1 MAAPFAR
8 PAAARYASAVSTV
21 LITGANRG
29 IGLGFARAYAADGWR
44 VIAACRNPAGA
55 TALSDIGGDVS
66 VHPLD
71 VTRTDQVA
79 ALAAELE
86 PEAIDILINNA
97 GVGYAGDRRDGADA
111 DGWLPV
117 FDVNTVGP
125 VRMIDAFRGHVARSQ
140 HRVIASISSGL
151 GSIGDNT
158 SGGWA
163 AYRASKAALNM
174 VMRTFSVALASD
186 GICCLALSPGW
197 VRTDMGG
204 SGATLAPEES
214 VRRMRR
220 ILDAAGPAQ
229 SGRFYHHTGEE
240 FPW

>member
-8 PAAARYASAVSTV
+8 GAAARYGSAVSTV

-29 IGLGFARAYAADGWR
+29 IGLAFARAYAADGWR
-44 VIAACRNPAGA
+44 VFAACRDPAGA
-55 TALSDIGGDVS
+55 EALSGVGGEVS
-66 VHPLD
+66 LHRLD
-71 VTRTDQVA
+71 VTQSDQVA
-79 ALAAELE
+79 ALARELGSDD
-86 PEAIDILINNA
+86 IDILLNNA
-97 GVGYAGDRRDGADA
+97 GVGYAGDGRDGVDA
-111 DGWLPV
+111 DEWLRV
-117 FDVNTVGP
+117 FDVNTVGA
-125 VRMIDAFRGHVARSQ
+125 VRMVDAFRGHVARSRR
-140 HRVIASISSGL
+140 RVISSISSGL

-174 VMRTFSVALASD
+174 AMRTYSVELSAD
-186 GICCLALSPGW
+186 GICCLVLSPGW
-197 VRTDMGG
+197 VQTDMGG

-214 VRRMRR
+214 VRRMRK

-229 SGRFYHHTGEE
+229 SGHFYHHTGAE